1 MRYSL
6 QKERQ
11 YLFSP
16 AAMISLK
23 LDISGTSD
31 AAEVRR
37 AIKDALKANE
47 LMNTHIVISA
57 DGEAYFETMD
67 EPCCPIEV
75 TDCEWRQALENSERR
90 PFDLAEGELARF
102 YIVRGAP
109 MRLLICAHRLIGD
122 GGTLIRL
129 AGDIMAALSGAHVS
143 QRPIALCKPDKPHRG
158 K

>member
-1 MRYSL
+1 MNMRYSL

-57 DGEAYFETMD
+57 DGEA
-67 EPCCPIEV
+67 
-75 TDCEWRQALENSERR
+75 
-90 PFDLAEGELARF
+90 
-102 YIVRGAP
+102 
-109 MRLLICAHRLIGD
+109 
-122 GGTLIRL
+122 
-129 AGDIMAALSGAHVS
+129 
-143 QRPIALCKPDKPHRG
+143 
-158 K
+158 